1 MNKININLLRI
12 PTSVISV
19 ISRLIDQ
26 VGDNMVE
33 LSTLSVNHEY
43 IHVNRHFQHAHDDN
57 VRQFPIQQSRELVRI
72 EVSSAYRNAS
82 NDETR
87 S

>member
-33 LSTLSVNHEY
+33 LSSLSINHEY
-43 IHVNRHFQHAHDDN
+43 IHVNRHLQHAHDDN
-57 VRQFPIQQSRELVRI
+57 VRQFPFQQSRKLVRI
-72 EVSSAYRNAS
+72 EVASAYRNAS

-87 S
+87 T